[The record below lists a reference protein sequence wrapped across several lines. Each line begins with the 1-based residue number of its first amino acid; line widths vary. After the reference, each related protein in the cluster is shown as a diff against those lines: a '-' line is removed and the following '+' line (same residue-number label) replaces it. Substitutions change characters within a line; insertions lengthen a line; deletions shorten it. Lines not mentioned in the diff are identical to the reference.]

1 MALNL
6 IRESLGYA
14 QAITGL
20 TQYQTVVTSNKHA
33 VVVDEPE
40 ASKGTD
46 TGIEP
51 LGLLTGSLASCTA
64 ITLRMYIDRKMW
76 VVDEITVNV
85 ELFRIEGGTLFE
97 RTLHFKGEL
106 NDEQRKRLIQIADA
120 CPVHKILVG
129 DIMVDTKI
137 SS

>member
-6 IRESLGYA
+6 IRESLGSA
-14 QAITGL
+14 QAKTGL
-20 TQYQTVVTSNKHA
+20 TQYQTVVTSNKHGI
-33 VVVDEPE
+33 VVDEPE
-40 ASKGTD
+40 DSKGTN

-51 LGLLTGSLASCTA
+51 MGLLTGSLASCTA

-76 VVDEITVNV
+76 VVDEITVKV

-97 RTLHFKGEL
+97 RTLQFIGEL
-106 NDEQRKRLIQIADA
+106 SDEQKKRLIQIADA

-129 DIMVDTKI
+129 DIMVDTRI
-137 SS
+137 S